1 VETTSAEVIDTFA
14 STPRA
19 LNLLRRWQQDPD
31 RPLVARAVL
40 AHTTRTLYDLE
51 PRHVEAVCVA
61 TEHPLGDIRK
71 EVAMGVQ
78 PIVDWRPDFAFTH
91 VMHFAVE
98 RLCGLPSFQDFSRFC
113 ADDPVGVTALGNPAR
128 QIREDA
134 SRQGY
139 PPSQVSQAVRWRIG
153 LAYYSFVRE
162 VYTIAVLRAAGLD
175 VRAHPLADALFR
187 VDAWTG
193 RTVLS
198 LYISNPRFRDG
209 ARGRKPRTVDILAG
223 ATPRFRHEE
232 LRLTTRH
239 EFGCVHLPEAEQITA
254 IARRIK
260 AADRVLPAGLA
271 ALLSAHRRLA
281 AFLARIQ
288 DCLLALAAAAPI
300 EHEQRGRL
308 DQVAQLRVA
317 VAA

>member
-1 VETTSAEVIDTFA
+1 METTSAEVIATFA

-19 LNLLRRWQQDPD
+19 ANLLRRWQQDPD
-31 RPLVARAVL
+31 RPWVARAVL
-40 AHTTRTLYDLE
+40 AHTTKTLYDLD
-51 PRHVEAVCVA
+51 PRHVEAVCEA
-61 TEHPLGDIRK
+61 TDHPLGDIRK
-71 EVAMGVQ
+71 DVATEVQ

-98 RLCGLPSFQDFSRFC
+98 RLSGLPSFQDFSRFC
-113 ADDPVGVTALGNPAR
+113 AVDPIGVAALGNPAR
-128 QIREDA
+128 RIREHA
-134 SRQGY
+134 CRQGY
-139 PPSQVSQAVRWRIG
+139 PPSQVSQAIRWRIG

-198 LYISNPRFRDG
+198 LYIRNPRFRDG
-209 ARGRKPRTVDILAG
+209 ARGRKPRTMDILAG
-223 ATPRFRHEE
+223 ATPCFQHEE
-232 LRLTTRH
+232 LRLPTRH

-260 AADRVLPAGLA
+260 AAERVLPPSHSARLLPHRGLA
-271 ALLSAHRRLA
+271 P
-281 AFLARIQ
+281 FLARVE
-288 DCLLALAAAAPI
+288 DRLLALAAAAPI
-300 EHEQRGRL
+300 EHEQRCRL